1 MTRPCPLQPSPIF
14 CHVISSTRV
23 PPMFGEP
30 IFKNGIISPNRVEM
44 TQKWSKWPITAT
56 QTTHVPHSSGHKHWS
71 LLASSTH
78 TLISIKWYEIENIAS
93 QRSPNVTR
101 LKIMWR
107 CGALL
112 SRVTGVPA
120 RNSNVTPSVWLRLW
134 FQFWFHFIIWVKVHI
149 ADEGTFSCYLYKI
162 IAFLISDYFVDIH
175 LWSKLSLLF
184 IRNFDFFF
192 QVFHY
197 NKRFYLW
204 FDHFWCL

>member
-1 MTRPCPLQPSPIF
+1 VDTYAPSVSLSQSVVLALPFGDTRTVPMTRPCPLQPSPIF

-56 QTTHVPHSSGHKHWS
+56 QTKHVPHSSGHKHWS

-78 TLISIKWYEIENIAS
+78 IHFVFYNFVKYEIENIAS

-120 RNSNVTPSVWLRLW
+120 RKQKCDPSIFSTQIMKLFR
-134 FQFWFHFIIWVKVHI
+134 FWYNFIIWVSAHC
-149 ADEGTFSCYLYKI
+149 G
-162 IAFLISDYFVDIH
+162 
-175 LWSKLSLLF
+175 
-184 IRNFDFFF
+184 
-192 QVFHY
+192 
-197 NKRFYLW
+197 KREPS
-204 FDHFWCL
+204 